1 MTTFYYGDVF
11 DLNNQTINIHDL
23 NLVNNIRREKIAFD
37 TLSPLKQVL
46 CNIDE
51 NNRDEYLENGI
62 SVNEEN
68 VLKNILNGSV
78 DQTTFTLPTNDVI
91 YLTNKE
97 QNYSTLNLNLDGSML
112 NGQFAKINF
121 IEFDV
126 NGIDIDLIENINNNI
141 LNWNVYHNNNTIT
154 IESSESTFSTEND
167 IIYNLLTIKYIEPTE
182 NWNRQVYISNL
193 FVKSSIVEQYTQT
206 DNVLVVPQITG
217 GNTYNFQAINYLAS
231 YGFINDTI
239 RIKPVNHSQQDNM
252 FIIYSLDNVNLKS
265 GDIIFVVDDHLFG
278 ETSKYKL
285 RNYLC
290 GWHEMSNSNINKV
303 KYIAVYID
311 YNQETGNTI
320 SNVNYKYKMYDYD
333 ERKIYDL
340 ESQEGNKYKSLGYG
354 SVKNPLNLTKSNVSV
369 INNEIDGVDIYN
381 LLSTYL

>member
-1 MTTFYYGDVF
+1 M
-11 DLNNQTINIHDL
+11 
-23 NLVNNIRREKIAFD
+23 
-37 TLSPLKQVL
+37 
-46 CNIDE
+46 
-51 NNRDEYLENGI
+51 
-62 SVNEEN
+62 
-68 VLKNILNGSV
+68 
-78 DQTTFTLPTNDVI
+78 
-91 YLTNKE
+91 
-97 QNYSTLNLNLDGSML
+97 
-112 NGQFAKINF
+112 
-121 IEFDV
+121 
-126 NGIDIDLIENINNNI
+126 
-141 LNWNVYHNNNTIT
+141 
-154 IESSESTFSTEND
+154 
-167 IIYNLLTIKYIEPTE
+167 
-182 NWNRQVYISNL
+182 YISNL
-193 FVKSSIVEQYTQT
+193 FVKSSIVEHYTQT